1 MDVFDVLATQRLAQG
16 DVLGFALMESLS
28 DD

>member
-1 MDVFDVLATQRLAQG
+1 MDLFDVLAVQRLAQG
-16 DVLGFALMESLS
+16 DILGFALMESLS